1 MSFRPTYIQWS
12 RVGIHII
19 QLFDST
25 SVRTRLDLVSS
36 IRFDPLL
43 ASVVRSSPNRFR
55 FAESSDRDDFVL
67 RVRERAS
74 RAPLSTNDRGLKIL
88 EISHIPLNDFLSN

>member
-25 SVRTRLDLVSS
+25 SVRTRLDLVFLDT
-36 IRFDPLL
+36 IR
-43 ASVVRSSPNRFR
+43 SESESRSFR
-55 FAESSDRDDFVL
+55 RVFPIETSRVFVL
-67 RVRERAS
+67 RVRARAS